1 MVGADMPVGVFDS
14 GLGGMSVLRELV
26 NLMPN
31 EDFIYFGDSANA
43 PYGTKSADT
52 VRALTLKNFEYLYSL
67 GIKAFVIACNTAT
80 SVAVAT
86 LRERYKDVE
95 IIGVEPALKPA
106 ALCAPH
112 PTVAVLAT
120 PLTLRETKF
129 AELLSRYS
137 DHARVIPFACPGL
150 VEYVEGGILSGDELR
165 SFLSELLAP
174 LKREKLD
181 CVVLGCTHYPLI
193 KQEIIRVLGEDI
205 RVFDGGSGTARQTLH
220 RLADRGWLRP
230 ETRIGK
236 VDFIDSMYPDEINSV
251 RSSYSR
257 FWRENLCN

>member
-1 MVGADMPVGVFDS
+1 MPVGVFDS

-95 IIGVEPALKPA
+95 IIGVEPAASPLITKGKAGPHKLQGIGANFVPTIFDSSATDEIITAEAKDAYALVKEMGNELGIGVGISSGA
-106 ALCAPH
+106 ALYAGIEIAKRSEAAGK
-112 PTVAVLAT
+112 TVVIIC
-120 PLTLRETKF
+120 PDGIDRY
-129 AELLSRYS
+129 LST
-137 DHARVIPFACPGL
+137 DLF
-150 VEYVEGGILSGDELR
+150 E
-165 SFLSELLAP
+165 
-174 LKREKLD
+174 
-181 CVVLGCTHYPLI
+181 
-193 KQEIIRVLGEDI
+193 
-205 RVFDGGSGTARQTLH
+205 
-220 RLADRGWLRP
+220 
-230 ETRIGK
+230 
-236 VDFIDSMYPDEINSV
+236 
-251 RSSYSR
+251 
-257 FWRENLCN
+257 